1 MINSIIFYTN
11 HNDKFYRLIPLT
23 PTLSLKGEGGRSP
36 LLCFGLCIIAT
47 NLSLGGGR
55 EKVQPPLKL
64 GLIPIVVTSQ
74 AVCVTGSFSL
84 GYSATLV
91 ADFATFL
98 NVIFNCS

>member
-23 PTLSLKGEGGRSP
+23 PTLSLKGE
-36 LLCFGLCIIAT
+36 
-47 NLSLGGGR
+47 GGR